1 MFTGKNSKFLKKN
14 STDKADLYYLA
25 NSYLKFYR
33 TIYQVLFRFISF
45 DLDDSIKKNVF
56 QESIVCLIE
65 PICKTAIPGY
75 FMDSYSK
82 GVNRFNVFEY
92 LTSIYL
98 YFTIVSL
105 TVTM

>member
-14 STDKADLYYLA
+14 STDGRLICIV
-25 NSYLKFYR
+25 KFCR
-33 TIYQVLFRFISF
+33 AIYQVLFRFISF

-65 PICKTAIPGY
+65 PICKAAIPGY

-82 GVNRFNVFEY
+82 GVNRFNVF
-92 LTSIYL
+92 
-98 YFTIVSL
+98 
-105 TVTM
+105 